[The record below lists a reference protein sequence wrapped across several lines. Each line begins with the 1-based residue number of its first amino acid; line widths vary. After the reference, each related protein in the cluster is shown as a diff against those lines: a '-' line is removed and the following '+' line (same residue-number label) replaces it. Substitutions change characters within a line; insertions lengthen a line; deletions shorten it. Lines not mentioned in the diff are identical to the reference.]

1 MRVLVRTTVI
11 AALFALFFVAV
22 EAMATDDAVGA
33 DIGVGL
39 LAFAL
44 VFLGAGVWGLVDGLR
59 LPGAAT
65 VVLWVIVGL
74 MIGVLVPL
82 FTALMEFGFS
92 WDTLE
97 WRVAVPEVFLALL
110 VAVPA
115 LVGVGLGVAI
125 RSARQPT

>member
-22 EAMATDDAVGA
+22 EAKATDDAVGA

-44 VFLGAGVWGLVDGLR
+44 VFLA
-59 LPGAAT
+59 LP
-65 VVLWVIVGL
+65 
-74 MIGVLVPL
+74 
-82 FTALMEFGFS
+82 
-92 WDTLE
+92 
-97 WRVAVPEVFLALL
+97 

-125 RSARQPT
+125 RSTRQPT